1 MRGRRESGGNDGDVL
16 ARMSS
21 VVSRRAAR
29 RLPFAQT
36 HRAIVTV
43 ADLFGQERIA
53 PRATEVRLAEVI
65 SALTYALD
73 LTEGQRPGHTLRTT
87 LIAMR
92 LGREMALD
100 ADTMG
105 ALYYASLLKDAGCSS
120 NAARMAALFGTDDQS
135 VKRDMRLVDWH
146 DRWRLAMRTARNCGV
161 GRNPIARIQHF
172 LRIAGTPEMTREI
185 IQARCE
191 RGAQIAVALGFP
203 GATSEAIAHVDE
215 HWCGLGHPVGLAG
228 HDIPVLSRVLLLAQ
242 TVEAYWMENGIAA
255 ALDMARKRRG
265 RWFDPAMVDVVLSW
279 KRDAKWWEHLAD
291 YAALDDAVVV
301 LEPGGTPI
309 VATDER
315 LDAISY
321 AFAAV
326 IDAKTPFTYR
336 HSTNVARYAV
346 GIATSMGANA
356 DVARDVLRAG
366 LLHDIGKLGV
376 SNRILDKPGR
386 LTDEER
392 DEVKKHPLWTL
403 QILERVSAFQHF
415 AVSSARH
422 HERIDGKGYP
432 WGVGAVDLDFTARV
446 LAASDVYEALTADR
460 PYRAGME
467 LPKVLGIMRS
477 DSGTAFDPA
486 VFEATEALADRGVFA
501 TLASTG
507 DETFDVLRG
516 ASTAAGLVAG
526 RSDAVIGSIGIAA
539 A

>member
-1 MRGRRESGGNDGDVL
+1 
-16 ARMSS
+16 
-21 VVSRRAAR
+21 
-29 RLPFAQT
+29 
-36 HRAIVTV
+36 
-43 ADLFGQERIA
+43 
-53 PRATEVRLAEVI
+53 
-65 SALTYALD
+65 
-73 LTEGQRPGHTLRTT
+73 
-87 LIAMR
+87 
-92 LGREMALD
+92 
-100 ADTMG
+100 
-105 ALYYASLLKDAGCSS
+105 
-120 NAARMAALFGTDDQS
+120 
-135 VKRDMRLVDWH
+135 
-146 DRWRLAMRTARNCGV
+146 
-161 GRNPIARIQHF
+161 
-172 LRIAGTPEMTREI
+172 
-185 IQARCE
+185 
-191 RGAQIAVALGFP
+191 
-203 GATSEAIAHVDE
+203 
-215 HWCGLGHPVGLAG
+215 
-228 HDIPVLSRVLLLAQ
+228 
-242 TVEAYWMENGIAA
+242 
-255 ALDMARKRRG
+255 
-265 RWFDPAMVDVVLSW
+265 MVDVVLSW

-291 YAALDDAVVV
+291 FSLLDDAVIA
-301 LEPGGTPI
+301 LEPGDTPI

-356 DVARDVLRAG
+356 DLARDILRAG

-403 QILERVSAFQHF
+403 QILERVSAFEHF
-415 AVSSARH
+415 AVASARH
-422 HERIDGKGYP
+422 HERMDGRGYP
-432 WGVGAVDLDFTARV
+432 WGVGAIDLDFTARV

-486 VFEATEALADRGVFA
+486 VVEATEALAQRGVFA
-501 TLASTG
+501 QLASTG

-516 ASTAAGLVAG
+516 ASAAGGTASTG
-526 RSDAVIGSIGIAA
+526 ATGIIGSIGIAA

>member
-1 MRGRRESGGNDGDVL
+1 MPAGDI
-16 ARMSS
+16 RSHE
-21 VVSRRAAR
+21 
-29 RLPFAQT
+29 RL
-36 HRAIVTV
+36 
-43 ADLFGQERIA
+43 A
-53 PRATEVRLAEVI
+53 PRASKVSLAEVI

-73 LTEGQRPGHTLRTT
+73 LTEGQRPGHTLRAT

-92 LGREMALD
+92 LGRELGFD
-100 ADTMG
+100 AETMG
-105 ALYYASLLKDAGCSS
+105 ALYYATLLKDAGCSS

-172 LRIAGTPEMTREI
+172 LRIAGTPHMTREI
-185 IQARCE
+185 IHARCE
-191 RGAQIAVALGFP
+191 RGAQIAMALGFP
-203 GATSEAIAHVDE
+203 SATSEAIAHVDE
-215 HWCGLGHPVGLAG
+215 HWCGLGHPVGLSG
-228 HDIPVLSRVLLLAQ
+228 LEIPLLSRVLLLAQ
-242 TVEAYWMENGIAA
+242 TVEAYWMENGISD
-255 ALDMARKRRG
+255 ALDMASTRRG

-291 YAALDDAVVV
+291 FSVLDDAVVA
-301 LEPGGTPI
+301 LEPGSTPI
-309 VATDER
+309 IATDER

-336 HSTNVARYAV
+336 HSTNVARFAV
-346 GIATSMGANA
+346 SIATSMGADA
-356 DVARDVLRAG
+356 ELARDVLRAG

-403 QILERVSAFQHF
+403 QILERVPAFQHF
-415 AVSSARH
+415 AIASARH

-446 LAASDVYEALTADR
+446 LAASDVYEALSADR
-460 PYRAGME
+460 PYRAGMD
-467 LPKVLGIMRS
+467 LPKVLGIMRG
-477 DSGTAFDPA
+477 DSGTAFDPE
-486 VFEATEALADRGVFA
+486 VFDATEALADRGVFA
-501 TLASTG
+501 TLASTN
-507 DETFDVLRG
+507 DERFDLLRG
-516 ASTAAGLVAG
+516 ASAVSGTVANGTVGGAGVGTNGMVA
-526 RSDAVIGSIGIAA
+526 GSIGIVAA
-539 A
+539 